1 MVGGFTA
8 GMESKP
14 RLYLPF
20 WALLSSVQYK
30 GWVALGKY
38 SAGIRDL
45 RPGRIDSG
53 VYQDSWREVPK

>member
-14 RLYLPF
+14 RLYQPF
-20 WALLSSVQYK
+20 WALLSNFQYR

-38 SAGIRDL
+38 SARIGEL
-45 RPGRIDSG
+45 WPGRIDSG